1 MNARQINYRAVDYLR
16 QIAER
21 KNQLV
26 ADGDEAT
33 TSVMIQE
40 VVFSIIMINN
50 LIHLRISPLDD
61 R

>member
-26 ADGDEAT
+26 ADADAADT
-33 TSVMIQE
+33 FV
-40 VVFSIIMINN
+40 
-50 LIHLRISPLDD
+50 LI
-61 R
+61 